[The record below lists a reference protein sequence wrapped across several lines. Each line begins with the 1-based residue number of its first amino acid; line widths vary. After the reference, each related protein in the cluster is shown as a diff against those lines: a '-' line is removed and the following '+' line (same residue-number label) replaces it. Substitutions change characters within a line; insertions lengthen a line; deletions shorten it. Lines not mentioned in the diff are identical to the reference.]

1 MSELDQEPEKLEE
14 ETLEDEK
21 TRKSIGEEIW
31 DNIKSLAKIFVTFG
45 IITSVAYQPFKIPS
59 GSMIPT
65 LLVGD
70 FLLCDKFTY
79 GYTNDSF
86 RMWQVTLPLP
96 KFKHRLMKK
105 HDPKQGDVV
114 VFRNPKDEDKNYIK
128 RIIGMPGDK
137 IQIIN
142 GVVNINDKPCK
153 ITEEGSYSIMDR
165 GNYDTYTKYTEELP
179 NGYKHV
185 FIKKFPFGQ
194 GSLDNVGPF
203 NVPEGHYFVMGDN
216 RDNSQDS
223 RVMKYVGFIPLE
235 RIMGQA
241 KWIFFSSS
249 CEWYQVF
256 KWFFSMRF
264 ERFFTSIL

>member
-1 MSELDQEPEKLEE
+1 MSKSNNEE
-14 ETLEDEK
+14 NQ
-21 TRKSIGEEIW
+21 SIGKNIW
-31 DNIKSLAKIFVTFG
+31 SGVKDLVKVFLIFG
-45 IITSVAYQPFKIPS
+45 IITSVSYQPFKIPS

-86 RMWQVTLPLP
+86 RMWQFTLPLP
-96 KFKHRLMKK
+96 KFKSRIMASSV
-105 HDPKQGDVV
+105 PQQGDVI

-165 GNYDTYTKYTEELP
+165 GSYDTYTKYTEELP
-179 NGYKHV
+179 NGYKHT

-194 GSLDNVGPF
+194 GGLDNVGPF
-203 NVPEGHYFVMGDN
+203 TVPDGHYFVMGDN

-223 RVMKYVGFIPLE
+223 RVMQYVGFIPLE
-235 RIMGQA
+235 RIMGKA

-249 CEWYQVF
+249 CELQEVF

>member
-1 MSELDQEPEKLEE
+1 MSKSNNGEN
-14 ETLEDEK
+14 
-21 TRKSIGEEIW
+21 RSIGNTIW
-31 DNIKSLAKIFVTFG
+31 SSVKDLIKVFLIFF
-45 IITSVAYQPFKIPS
+45 IITSISYQPFKIPS

-86 RMWQVTLPLP
+86 RMWQFTLPLP
-96 KFKHRLMKK
+96 KFKSRIMASNI
-105 HDPKQGDVV
+105 PQQGDVI

-142 GVVNINDKPCK
+142 GVVHINDKPCK

-179 NGYKHV
+179 NGYKHT
-185 FIKKFPFGQ
+185 FIKKFQFGQ
-194 GSLDNVGPF
+194 GGLDNVGPF
-203 NVPEGHYFVMGDN
+203 TVPEGHYFVMGDN

-223 RVMKYVGFIPLE
+223 RVMQYVGFIPLE
-235 RIMGQA
+235 RIMGKA

-249 CEWYQVF
+249 CELQQVF